1 MSIVALDKLTI
12 VGHRHNKDEVL
23 AGLQELGCLHLIPL
37 TPEGKAAGTVGPS
50 KRAREA
56 LRFLASAAPRRRQV
70 TDPARFDAYE
80 IEQQALKL
88 QRLLFE
94 LRIRRDF
101 LSTRI
106 ENLTPWGEFEFPK
119 RDQLGGQRLWFY
131 YVPHYQM
138 KAVASTGLRWE
149 ITHSDQR
156 YCYVVVVSP
165 NEPVGMPMDRVHTG
179 GVSRHV
185 LLVELEELESAL
197 EDVEAE
203 RLSLTRWC
211 TLFGRALDGLEDSAA
226 RAQAA
231 AQTAEVDPVYALQAW
246 VPHNR
251 LEELRAFASANTL
264 ALRVTPADSA
274 EQPPT
279 LFHNAPPLRAGE
291 DLVAF
296 YMTPSYWLWDP
307 SSLVFASFALFFAM
321 IVADAGYALLLGLI
335 VLAYRKRLGASAG
348 GRRWRVMLSVMA
360 GATAVYGALAGSY
373 FGVSPSAG
381 SLLGHLHVL
390 DLGDFTVMMAL
401 SVIIGASH
409 IALANLMNAWR
420 YPRWPQRIPPLGW
433 ACAIAGGTVFWG
445 SLQLD
450 SQQLGYVGMGLMG
463 LGLLGVV
470 GFSGYGEKPL
480 KRVFTGLTALTGVSG
495 AFGDVLSYLRL
506 FALGLASASLAVAFN
521 DMASDVRAAV
531 PGTGFF
537 LGLLI
542 LVLGHSLNFL
552 LSVSSGFIHGL
563 RLNVIEFFK
572 WGVKDEG
579 NPYRPFEKKESN

>member
-1 MSIVALDKLTI
+1 MSIVALEKLTI
-12 VGHRHNKDEVL
+12 VGHQRNKDEVL
-23 AGLQELGCLHLIPL
+23 AGLQALGCLHLIPL
-37 TPEGKAAGTVGPS
+37 TPEGRAAGSVGPS
-50 KRAREA
+50 KNAREA

-80 IEQQALKL
+80 IEHKALGL
-88 QRLLFE
+88 QRRLFE

-106 ENLTPWGEFEFPK
+106 ENLTPWGEFEFPS
-119 RDQLGGQRLWFY
+119 REQLGGQRLWFY

-138 KAVASTGLRWE
+138 AAVASTDLRWE
-149 ITHSDQR
+149 ISHSDQR

-165 NEPVGMPMDRVHTG
+165 DEPVGMPMDRVHTG

-185 LLVELEELESAL
+185 LLAELEEVESAL

-231 AQTAEVDPVYALQAW
+231 AQTAEADPVYALQAW

-251 LEELRAFASANTL
+251 MDELHAFASAHTL
-264 ALRVTPADSA
+264 ALEVTPADPA
-274 EQPPT
+274 EHPPT
-279 LFHNAPPLRAGE
+279 LFHNTPPLRAGE

-307 SSLVFASFALFFAM
+307 SSLVFVSFALFFAM
-321 IVADAGYALLLGLI
+321 IVADAGYALLLALI
-335 VLAYRKRLGASAG
+335 VLAYRQRRGASSG

-373 FGVSPSAG
+373 FGVTPPTG
-381 SLLGHLHVL
+381 SLLDHLHVL
-390 DLGDFTVMMAL
+390 NLADFPVMMAL

-409 IALANLMNAWR
+409 IAIANLMDARR
-420 YPRWPQRIPPLGW
+420 YPHWPQRLPPLGW
-433 ACAIAGGTVFWG
+433 ACAVVGGTVFWG

-450 SQQLGYVGMGLMG
+450 SQQLQYAGLGLAG
-463 LGLLGVV
+463 LGLLAVV
-470 GFSGYGEKPL
+470 GFSGYGQRPL
-480 KRVFTGLTALTGVSG
+480 KRAVTGLTALAGVSG

-531 PGTGFF
+531 PGTGFL

>member
-1 MSIVALDKLTI
+1 MSIVTLNKLTI
-12 VGHRHNKDEVL
+12 VGHHHNKEEVL
-23 AGLQELGCLHLIPL
+23 NGLQALGCLHLIPL
-37 TPEGKAAGTVGPS
+37 TPEGKAAGKVGPS
-50 KRAREA
+50 KNAREA
-56 LRFLASAAPRRRQV
+56 LRYLASAMPRRRQA
-70 TDPARFDAYE
+70 TNSSRFDAYE
-80 IEQQALKL
+80 IEKQALDL
-88 QRLLFE
+88 QRRQFE

-101 LSTRI
+101 ISTRI
-106 ENLTPWGEFEFPK
+106 ENLTPWGEFEFPT
-119 RDQLGGQRLWFY
+119 REELGGQRLWFY

-138 KAVASTGLRWE
+138 KAVASTDLRWE

-165 NEPVGMPMDRVHTG
+165 DEPVGMPMDRVHTG

-185 LLVELEELESAL
+185 LLVEQEEVESAL

-203 RLSLTRWC
+203 RLGLTRWC

-246 VPHNR
+246 APRNR
-251 LEELRAFASANTL
+251 MQELRAFASTHTL
-264 ALRVTPADSA
+264 ALEATPPDPE

-279 LFHNAPPLRAGE
+279 LFSNAPPLRAGE
-291 DLVAF
+291 DLVEF

-321 IVADAGYALLLGLI
+321 IVADAGYALMLALI
-335 VLAYRKRLGASAG
+335 VLAYRTRLGASES

-360 GATAVYGALAGSY
+360 GATAIYGALAGSY
-373 FGVSPSAG
+373 FGVTPPPD
-381 SLLGHLHVL
+381 SLLGQLHVL
-390 DLGDFTVMMAL
+390 NLGDFSVMMAL

-409 IALANLMNAWR
+409 IAIANVMNAWR
-420 YPRWPQRIPPLGW
+420 FPRWPQRIPPLGW
-433 ACAIAGGTVFWG
+433 ACAVVGGTVLWG
-445 SLQLD
+445 GMQLGR
-450 SQQLGYVGMGLMG
+450 QQLEHMGLGLMG
-463 LGLLGVV
+463 LGLMGVV
-470 GFSGYGEKPL
+470 VFSGYGEKPL
-480 KRVFTGLTALTGVSG
+480 KRALTGLTALTGVSG

-531 PGTGFF
+531 PGTGFL